1 MDRIYK
7 YNPNISY
14 NPNGGRYLQL
24 ITAKNLY
31 IQNITV
37 AENDGHS
44 DSFHVKFP
52 NVFTNYPLG
61 AVRVEDQKFK
71 DWDHYKFTIWQL
83 QLNFVVFCAS
93 SACGVSVEHL
103 NAKEPMIRSIYRFHV
118 YYHIRRI
125 LKILEIPLPYEN
137 SFNQY
142 NNPYNH
148 EKFIGIC
155 SEYGVSNDLTKWR
168 KQKYFSTWQSRAWE
182 TGKPGM
188 SNINENSFSR
198 WIIEKSDGLT
208 MLGLQKLS
216 GSVRHDAYLILTSQT
231 STRGPIVGIESRNL
245 DAQHTFLNTFEN
257 IVNRR
262 VNISEDIRRFQKT
275 LQYARSKVDYVIG
288 EFIYMLPSNMNLQI
302 EKVKDY
308 NNKILISSPS
318 FKIGTNLKINLD
330 GEQVK
335 LKDKP
340 DVKSKEVEMVKTE
353 PDVKPKVITKPDI
366 KSNKEHKQ
374 DVKPNIELKHD
385 VMLITTKP
393 DTNKITYE
401 EEKVAL
407 YWELQLYLQYG
418 GCSSDLRSICLCHE
432 ICVYQDSNTCDKC
445 PQILR
450 QPTNCFLCSIQD
462 P

>member
-7 YNPNISY
+7 YNPNVSY
-14 NPNGGRYLQL
+14 EPNGGTYLQL
-24 ITAKNLY
+24 ITAKDLY

-37 AENDGHS
+37 AEHDGGHS
-44 DSFHVKFP
+44 DSFQVKFP

-71 DWDHYKFTIWQL
+71 DWDHYKFTIWQS
-83 QLNFVVFCAS
+83 QLNFAVFCAS

-168 KQKYFSTWQSRAWE
+168 NQKYFSTWQSRAWE

-188 SNINENSFSR
+188 SYIYENSFSR

-208 MLGLQKLS
+208 TLGIQKLS
-216 GSVRHDAYLILTSQT
+216 ESVRDYVYLILTSQT
-231 STRGPIVGIESRNL
+231 STRGPIIGHEARNL

-257 IVNRR
+257 IVNSR
-262 VNISEDIRRFQKT
+262 VNIPEDIRRFQKT
-275 LQYARSKVDYVIG
+275 LQYARSKVDYAIG
-288 EFIYMLPSNMNLQI
+288 EFIYMLPSDMNLRI
-302 EKVKDY
+302 GNVRNY

-318 FKIGTNLKINLD
+318 FKIGTN
-330 GEQVK
+330 VK
-335 LKDKP
+335 VNI
-340 DVKSKEVEMVKTE
+340 DVKSKELKTE
-353 PDVKPKVITKPDI
+353 PKVITKPDVKQKKEPNI
-366 KSNKEHKQ
+366 ESNEKRKQ
-374 DVKPNIELKHD
+374 DVKPNIKFDQD
-385 VMLITTKP
+385 VKKP
-393 DTNKITYE
+393 DLLSSQFNYVEKGSKLNDKITYK

-407 YWELQLYLQYG
+407 
-418 GCSSDLRSICLCHE
+418 
-432 ICVYQDSNTCDKC
+432 
-445 PQILR
+445 ILA
-450 QPTNCFLCSIQD
+450 TTFVFTVWWMFK
-462 P
+462 